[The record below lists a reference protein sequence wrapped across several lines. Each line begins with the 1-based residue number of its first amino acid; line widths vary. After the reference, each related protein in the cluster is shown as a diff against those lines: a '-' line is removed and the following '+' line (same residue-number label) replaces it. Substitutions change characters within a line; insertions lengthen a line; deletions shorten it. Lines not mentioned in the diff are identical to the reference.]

1 MLSQPRA
8 PRVIIVFALLLAL
21 PSLAL
26 GFFADDYLF
35 IASLERRLSFN
46 APWWDLYRF
55 TPDGSAEMQ
64 RLISE
69 GRFPWWTAP
78 DLRVHLVRP
87 LSSALL
93 ALDHEL
99 FGHHALGWHLHSL
112 LWYFALLAAASA
124 FFRTVL
130 PTRSATLAL
139 LIFAFSDA
147 NVFPFAWLSAR
158 YGLQAATF
166 VTVGVTAHVRARR
179 DGWRAG
185 LWLARG
191 ALGAGLLA
199 GESALGGFAFVLA
212 YDLLAASTDR
222 QRERM
227 LKALPSVGLVLAYLV
242 VYGLAGGGAR
252 ASGGYV
258 SPIAEPFAFAAAAVM
273 RIPLLLGD
281 AIVGVPP
288 ELANTGTYAAL
299 PVLGAIVIFLFVLH
313 LRACAPFVPRDE
325 KDALR
330 WLLAG
335 ALAAMLPGVGGF
347 PGARELLVAN
357 LGFAPVLAAALL
369 GAVPPGQLQKARRAG
384 AGLLA
389 IVHLGFAPLTQLIT
403 QYSAVKTARASEA
416 IAHDIAREASGDNRI
431 FVVTASDP
439 MTTTYP
445 PLTVAA
451 ESDAAPKCWTQLS
464 GARSD
469 VTVTRT
475 GPASFTLAPRGQPFL
490 RAPFESLYR
499 SPSRPLR
506 SGDDV
511 LVCGAHVRVVE
522 SDQGLPTKIEVT
534 SDRALEA
541 PGTAWFVWQTGAM
554 HRISFP
560 PIHQSLTIAWSP
572 GPSRLY

>member
-1 MLSQPRA
+1 
-8 PRVIIVFALLLAL
+8 LLLAL

-55 TPDGSAEMQ
+55 TPAGSGELR
-64 RLISE
+64 RLITE
-69 GRFPWWTAP
+69 GRFPWWTAT

-93 ALDHEL
+93 AFDREL
-99 FGHHALGWHLHSL
+99 FGHYALGWHLHSL
-112 LWYFALLAAASA
+112 LWYLALLVAAGA
-124 FFRTVL
+124 FFRSVL

-139 LIFAFSDA
+139 LLFVLSDA
-147 NVFPFAWLSAR
+147 NVFPFSWLSAR

-166 VTVGVTAHVRARR
+166 VTVGLTAHVRARR
-179 DGWRAG
+179 NGWRVG

-191 ALGAGLLA
+191 ALGVGLLA
-199 GESALGGFAFVLA
+199 GESALGGVAFVLA
-212 YDLLAASTDR
+212 YDLLAAPTDR
-222 QRERM
+222 MLDRI
-227 LKALPSVGLVLAYLV
+227 LKALPNVGLVLAYLA

-252 ASGGYV
+252 GSGGYV
-258 SPIAEPFAFAAAAVM
+258 SPIAEPFAFAAAAVI
-273 RIPLLLGD
+273 RVPLLLGD
-281 AIVGVPP
+281 AIAGVPP

-299 PVLGAIVIFLFVLH
+299 PTLGAIATFLFVLH
-313 LRACAPFVPRDE
+313 LRACAPFVPQDE
-325 KDALR
+325 KGALR

-335 ALAAMLPGVGGF
+335 ALAAMIPGVGGF
-347 PGARELLVAN
+347 PGARELLIPN
-357 LGFAPVLAAALL
+357 LGFAPVLAAALH
-369 GAVPPGQLQKARRAG
+369 GAGPPGQLEKVRRVG

-389 IVHLGFAPLTQLIT
+389 IVHLGFAPLTQLLT
-403 QYSAVKTARASEA
+403 QYSTLKMARASED
-416 IAHDIAREASGDNRI
+416 IAHDVAREAHGDDRI

-445 PLTVAA
+445 PLIVAV
-451 ESDAAPKCWTQLS
+451 ESDAAPKCWAQLS

-475 GPASFTLAPRGQPFL
+475 GPASFTVAPREQPFL
-490 RAPFESLYR
+490 RAPFETLYR

-506 SGDDV
+506 SGDDA
-511 LVCGAHVRVVE
+511 LVCGARVRVVE
-522 SDQGLPTKIEVT
+522 SQQGRATKIEVT
-534 SDRALEA
+534 SDRALET

-560 PIHQSLTIAWSP
+560 PIHQSLTVGWSP

>member
-55 TPDGSAEMQ
+55 TPDSSAELR
-64 RLISE
+64 RLITE

-78 DLRVHLVRP
+78 DLRVRLVRP
-87 LSSALL
+87 LPSALL
-93 ALDHEL
+93 ALDHQL
-99 FGHHALGWHLHSL
+99 FGHQALGWHLHSL
-112 LWYFALLAAASA
+112 LWYLALLAAAGA

-139 LIFAFSDA
+139 LVFALSDA
-147 NVFPFAWLSAR
+147 TVFPFEWLSAR

-179 DGWRAG
+179 NGSRAG

-212 YDLLAASTDR
+212 YDLLAAPTEQLRDR
-222 QRERM
+222 VV
-227 LKALPSVGLVLAYLV
+227 KAFPSVGLVLAYLV
-242 VYGLAGGGAR
+242 VYGLVGGGAR
-252 ASGGYV
+252 ASGGYL
-258 SPIAEPFAFAAAAVM
+258 SPLAEPFAFAAAAVV

-281 AIVGVPP
+281 AIAGVPP
-288 ELANTGTYAAL
+288 ELANAGASAAL
-299 PVLGAIVIFLFVLH
+299 PILGAIATFLFVLH
-313 LRACAPFVPRDE
+313 LRACAPFVPQDE
-325 KDALR
+325 KAALR

-347 PGARELLVAN
+347 PGSRELLVAN
-357 LGFAPVLAAALL
+357 LGFAPALATALL
-369 GAVPPGQLQKARRAG
+369 GAVPPGQWQRARRAG

-389 IVHLGFAPLTQLIT
+389 IVHLAFAPLTQLIT
-403 QYSAVKTARASEA
+403 QYSTVKTARASEA
-416 IAHDIAREASGDNRI
+416 IAHDILREARGDERI

-445 PLTVAA
+445 PLNVAA
-451 ESDAAPKCWTQLS
+451 ESDAAPRCWTQLS

-490 RAPFESLYR
+490 SAPFESLYR

-506 SGDDV
+506 AGDDV
-511 LVCGAHVRVVE
+511 LVCGLHVCVLE
-522 SDQGLPTKIEVT
+522 SDQGRPTKIEVT
-534 SDRALEA
+534 SDRPLEA

-554 HRISFP
+554 RRISFP
-560 PIHQSLTIAWSP
+560 PMQQSLTIAWSP
-572 GPSRLY
+572 GPSGLY